1 MKDLIDELYATR
13 RAVGVATLPAGAAHV
28 VTLSREYPAD
38 IDDVWS
44 ALTTAERIARWF
56 LPVSG
61 DLRPRGTYQLEG
73 NAGGEIR
80 VCEPPHRL
88 QLTWIMGEPP
98 SDEDSSIVE
107 VRLSATSSGT
117 RLELEHAAVVP
128 PEMWSQF
135 GPGAVGVGWDGGLLG
150 LARHLAGLEVGDHE
164 QLESDPE
171 LRAFMTASSEEWGK
185 ALRASGADPET
196 VEQAVAATTSF
207 YVPARG

>member
-1 MKDLIDELYATR
+1 MRDLIDELYATR
-13 RAVGVATLPAGAAHV
+13 RAVGAGTLPAGSAHV
-28 VTLSREYPAD
+28 VTLSREYRAG

-61 DLRPRGTYQLEG
+61 DLRPGGTFQLKG

-80 VCEPPHRL
+80 VCDPPRRL
-88 QLTWIMGEPP
+88 QLTWIMGEAP
-98 SDEDSSIVE
+98 SEEDSSIVE
-107 VRLSATSSGT
+107 VRLEATSNGT

-135 GPGAVGVGWDGGLLG
+135 GPGAVGVGWDLALLG
-150 LARHLAGLEVGDHE
+150 LALHLAGLEVGDHE

-171 LRAFMTASSEEWGK
+171 IRAATIASSEEWGK
-185 ALRASGADPET
+185 ALAASGVNPEV

-207 YVPARG
+207 YVPVR